1 MTPKPDPVAVP
12 FGTVLCDWMTTARA
26 DGGPFVYGGS
36 PEPYG
41 DLTISPAAHV
51 LHYGSAIFEGLK
63 AHRQADGSLAVF
75 RLDSHVARMVGS
87 AQRLRLPDVDPGTL
101 RQMIIDAVEANAS
114 EVPDPPGSLYI
125 RPTLIGTEA
134 DIGAAGRP
142 TRTALLYV
150 VNSPVG
156 DYFKGGIRPLTLLL
170 ETSLQR
176 TVPQFGMVKCGAN
189 YAMALGVTLDS
200 MAANEAI
207 DQVLFATGDDITE
220 TGAANFFL
228 ADDERVIT
236 RRLDESFLHGVTRA
250 SVIELA
256 QHLGYE
262 VEERTIDPDELIAH
276 ERPVADVCGAIGA
289 DSLDYLSIPN
299 LVAATRQGHEELC
312 LGCFTRNYPIDVQL
326 AFDKFELERPTALQT
341 APVFPR
347 QAALFPLEESEADPA
362 ENGA

>member
-1 MTPKPDPVAVP
+1 VTAKPDPFSVP
-12 FGTVLCDWMTTARA
+12 FGTILCDWMTTARA
-26 DGGPFVYGGS
+26 DGGPYVYRGS

-41 DLTISPAAHV
+41 DLTFSPAAHV

-63 AHRQADGSLAVF
+63 AHRQADGSLAIF
-75 RLDSHVARMVGS
+75 RLDSHVERMATS
-87 AQRLRLPDVDPGTL
+87 AAQLRLPRVDPETL
-101 RQMIIDAVEANAS
+101 RRMVIDAVEANS
-114 EVPDPPGSLYI
+114 EEVPDPPGSLYI
-125 RPTLIGTEA
+125 RPTLVGTDP
-134 DIGAAGRP
+134 DIGAAARP
-142 TRTALLYV
+142 TRSALLYV

-156 DYFKGGIRPLTLLL
+156 DYFKGGVRPLTLLL
-170 ETSLQR
+170 ETSIPR

-256 QHLGYE
+256 GHLGYE
-262 VEERTIDPDELIAH
+262 VEERTIGPDELIDWA
-276 ERPVADVCGAIGA
+276 ERGEAF
-289 DSLDYLSIPN
+289 LSGT
-299 LVAATRQGHEELC
+299 AAVL
-312 LGCFTRNYPIDVQL
+312 
-326 AFDKFELERPTALQT
+326 
-341 APVFPR
+341 APVGTIIRDGMTLTVGDGQPGPNTLRLR
-347 QAALFPLEESEADPA
+347 QALVDIQVGAAPDPF
-362 ENGA
+362 GWRTPVRG